1 MRGKVGGLQVELRK
15 LHPNLQDYVGCTSHL
30 PNLAQKDISDIPVIK
45 HMQVESGFSEMK
57 LAESKYQNHFLLD
70 TYDALRRVRS
80 FFARDQIEAV
90 TIPRDLHDSVAT
102 ASSSYLKSSQ
112 VNVATNSE
120 RAKNAEV
127 DRENFAVYKKLTS
140 ADLKRKID
148 TSQKEIDDLQAKL
161 SKAMDQKERFEK
173 ESRGQSVLAETTSAN
188 VIDQM
193 F

>member
-1 MRGKVGGLQVELRK
+1 M
-15 LHPNLQDYVGCTSHL
+15 L
-30 PNLAQKDISDIPVIK
+30 PPTQ
-45 HMQVESGFSEMK
+45 
-57 LAESKYQNHFLLD
+57 
-70 TYDALRRVRS
+70 
-80 FFARDQIEAV
+80 
-90 TIPRDLHDSVAT
+90 
-102 ASSSYLKSSQ
+102 
-112 VNVATNSE
+112 
-120 RAKNAEV
+120 NAEKTPKSTGKILPST
-127 DRENFAVYKKLTS
+127 YKKLTS

>member
-1 MRGKVGGLQVELRK
+1 M
-15 LHPNLQDYVGCTSHL
+15 
-30 PNLAQKDISDIPVIK
+30 
-45 HMQVESGFSEMK
+45 
-57 LAESKYQNHFLLD
+57 
-70 TYDALRRVRS
+70 
-80 FFARDQIEAV
+80 
-90 TIPRDLHDSVAT
+90 
-102 ASSSYLKSSQ
+102 
-112 VNVATNSE
+112 NVATNSE

>member
-1 MRGKVGGLQVELRK
+1 MYTLYERVEKDSDLSTFYDNIEKLASSVGVNPKAIVDEIATLFVSSGSVCIFELF
-15 LHPNLQDYVGCTSHL
+15 TSKSLENHQSVRQL
-30 PNLAQKDISDIPVIK
+30 CEFNILVVPHN
-45 HMQVESGFSEMK
+45 MQVESGFSEMK

-80 FFARDQIEAV
+80 FF
-90 TIPRDLHDSVAT
+90 
-102 ASSSYLKSSQ
+102 
-112 VNVATNSE
+112 
-120 RAKNAEV
+120 EV